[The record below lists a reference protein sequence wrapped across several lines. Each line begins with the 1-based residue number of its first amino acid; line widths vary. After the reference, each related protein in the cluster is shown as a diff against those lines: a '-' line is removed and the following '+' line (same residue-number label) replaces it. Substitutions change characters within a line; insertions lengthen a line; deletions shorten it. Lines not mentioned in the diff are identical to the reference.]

1 MWSSYHGF
9 PPVVSFQV
17 YSLFCTLIYRE
28 FSRHVP
34 FSSIS
39 CYYLAHPRTNKTGG
53 DEVAYSHGQ
62 RVHMLLWKFVLNIR
76 HKAKLTLHVLVQVA
90 FLVALCCPFI
100 SSFVVL
106 LLVII
111 LFFPVVHK
119 FDWGI
124 EESEVEIFLARS
136 WFWTRL
142 RYFWGALARLQS

>member
-1 MWSSYHGF
+1 MFLFLLF
-9 PPVVSFQV
+9 PVTTSPILEQIKQEGIRLDILTVK
-17 YSLFCTLIYRE
+17 E
-28 FSRHVP
+28 F
-34 FSSIS
+34 I
-39 CYYLAHPRTNKTGG
+39 CYYILTCSKIA
-53 DEVAYSHGQ
+53 AW
-62 RVHMLLWKFVLNIR
+62 MLIAFIYHLFSCSQWKFVLNIR